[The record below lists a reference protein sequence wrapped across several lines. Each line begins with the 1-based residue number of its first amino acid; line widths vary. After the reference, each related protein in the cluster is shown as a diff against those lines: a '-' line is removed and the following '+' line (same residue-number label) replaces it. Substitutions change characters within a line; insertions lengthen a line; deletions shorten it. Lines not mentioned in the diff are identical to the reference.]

1 MLFVLDAY
9 NIIGKMRLRREAD
22 VRCAF
27 LRFLLRHPIS
37 FSRKNRIVVVFDGHR
52 NPDIISE
59 FPYFEIVF
67 SGEDTADR
75 KIEAFLIRNRPSAG
89 FVVSDDREVRF
100 YARQAGVSF
109 LSVSE
114 FLSWQEQEEDKETEK
129 EEIPA
134 EDKREINEE
143 LYRLWLK
150 DES

>member
-9 NIIGKMRLRREAD
+9 NIIGKMRLRRETD
-22 VRCAF
+22 IRRAF

-37 FSRKNRIVVVFDGHR
+37 FSKKNRIVVVFDGHR
-52 NPDIISE
+52 NPDIISK

-100 YARQAGVSF
+100 YARQAGVAS